1 MGSLKKKIKNELI
14 DPLRDKQR
22 VMKLEYFLSHKYTII
37 GVILAVDVLILLAV
51 TFLWNMIQSI
61 PGILMGQMGA
71 GDVFRLGNVIPD
83 IAGITLGGVTSV
95 VLGCLVADGVLIYR
109 IRTAWS
115 EKNFN
120 VGQQG
125 TDRFTTE
132 NEIKEQYTAVAPL
145 NKPYP
150 GNPGILVS
158 RIGNTFYIDQMV
170 VNNLTIGIT
179 RSGKGEALVKT
190 SIELYSRAE
199 YQPSLVIND
208 QKIELYKTFASVL
221 RERGYD
227 VYLLNASNPMLSMG
241 FNIIGLAVQYYKKKD
256 YDTAEQVANSLAHSF
271 FNVDDAVGD
280 MIFFTSSASALFTA
294 MVLAAMEDAFEADRL
309 ENEKRYREWK
319 KLTEE
324 EKKGHP
330 FRYRNDN
337 EKTINIYSMV
347 VNFGQLVSR
356 PVTRDGSR
364 TLLDVYFE
372 SRPANDRARL
382 KYLNTKVAPGKT
394 KSGIFS
400 EMLRNLESFTL
411 QNVGRMTAESTLD
424 FAEIGFGKKPVA
436 VFLATPSYDTYLHK
450 LPALFIR
457 QMYFA
462 LGKICDDHKGKC
474 DRQVKVVFD
483 ETGNMPA
490 VDLMDTMTTM
500 GLGQNISFDLYL
512 HNYEQLESLY
522 GKEMAE
528 TIKGNC
534 GNHFFLQTSSEATA
548 KTFAGNL
555 GVKSVVDITRAGGK
569 LSLNKYYTE
578 SIKERPLLMPN
589 ELMQLEE
596 GESAIF
602 RRSKRRD
609 RSGNSIKPRPIFNSR
624 ENGHYLWYFYQYTSK
639 EQFPD
644 PNEVNLIDICTES
657 RKHINLE
664 ERTWDITKSFRMM
677 GVQVDQKLN
686 SGLKSNEQRIKGK
699 TLADTG
705 KYPVLS
711 KMMTRLFGKYYEEEY
726 GITGESTIAEFAGFV
741 NSQQIDETQK
751 RILLDVLE

>member
-1 MGSLKKKIKNELI
+1 MNLLKKKIKEELI

-37 GVILAVDVLILLAV
+37 GVILCVDILLLLSITFITNMFSAV
-51 TFLWNMIQSI
+51 
-61 PGILMGQMGA
+61 PGLLIGRMDA
-71 GDVFRLGNVIPD
+71 GDVFSIRNMIPD
-83 IAGITLGGVTSV
+83 LAGITVGGVTGF
-95 VLGCLVADGVLIYR
+95 VLICTALDGILIYR
-109 IRTAWS
+109 IRTSWS

-145 NKPYP
+145 EKLYP
-150 GNPGILVS
+150 GDPGILIS

-170 VNNLTIGIT
+170 VNNLVIGIT

-199 YQPSLVIND
+199 HQPSLVIND
-208 QKIELYKTFASVL
+208 QKIELYKTFAPVL

-227 VYLLNASNPMLSMG
+227 VCLLNASNPMLSMG

-294 MVLAAMEDAFEADRL
+294 MVLAAMEDAFEEDRL

-324 EKKGHP
+324 EQKGHP

-364 TLLDVYFE
+364 TLLDVFFE
-372 SRPANDRARL
+372 SRPANNRARL

-424 FAEIGFGKKPVA
+424 FAEIGFGKKPIA
-436 VFLATPSYDTYLHK
+436 VFLATPSHDTYLHK
-450 LPALFIR
+450 IPSLFIR

-474 DRQVKVVFD
+474 ERQVKVIFD
-483 ETGNMPA
+483 EAGNMPA

-512 HNYEQLESLY
+512 QNYEQLEALY
-522 GKEMAE
+522 GREMAE

-534 GNHFFLQTSSEATA
+534 GNHFFLQTSSETTA
-548 KTFAGNL
+548 KTFARNL

-578 SIKERPLLMPN
+578 NIKERPLLMAN

-596 GESAIF
+596 GENAIF

-609 RSGNSIKPRPIFNSR
+609 LAGNSIKPRPIFNSR
-624 ENGHYLWYFYQYTSK
+624 ENGHYLLYFYQYTSK
-639 EQFPD
+639 ERFPD
-644 PNEVNLIDICTES
+644 PNEVNLIDVCTES
-657 RKHINLE
+657 RKHIDLE

-677 GVQVDQKLN
+677 GVQVDPKLN
-686 SGLKSNEQRIKGK
+686 NGLKSKEQKVK
-699 TLADTG
+699 KETLADTG

-726 GITGESTIAEFAGFV
+726 GITGETTIAEFVGFI
-741 NSQQIDETQK
+741 NSQQIDEAQK
-751 RILLDVLE
+751 RILLDTLG